1 MKNLKMKKIRIIF
14 IPIVLLFIN
23 SCDLMTSY
31 PIDTTPNILVNEK
44 MVDFLKT
51 GKDTI
56 ITMYYEA
63 IVHAEMVEELSRDT
77 AETIIIPSNTAFK
90 GLLKEAGYTSITEMN
105 KGALRALLEYM
116 IIPGR
121 YVSYEMT
128 DGIVNQAISRT
139 GDRIY
144 ISRNSSTTDG
154 YVMYVNKVPSTDS
167 ELSATPLNVSRQDM
181 VFKDKVAQVVDGFPR
196 FLLKI
201 PATDNS
207 PAMGVRLNVE
217 GDTHTWASAAGANVY
232 WSAAIQAGY
241 RVDGSQNRTGM
252 FLFEQKSISQLS
264 EISSAT
270 LNFYVI
276 TNATKDPQ
284 VSSLKFYD
292 ISEQI
297 DWTAYSIKSITK
309 SFKPS
314 ITDTTTLIKEA
325 TGISMPATWYQLDLT
340 DFIKAYYAKTDRK
353 PLFLGVRPG
362 IKATTG
368 NFTFGWKHEDDPSKS
383 VNPAFID
390 INGPLES
397 ELTIVNNIPISCLKG
412 KNVTLTKEMLSM
424 VGPDPSPLN
433 LIYSDQNI
441 IYQIKELPTDGV
453 ITKGGLPLGID
464 GRFTQADIDYKN
476 VKYFNNGNST
486 SDGFKL
492 QGRDYAGGTLKNL
505 ITVQVNNQ

>member
-1 MKNLKMKKIRIIF
+1 MKMTFKNY
-14 IPIVLLFIN
+14 IPLFLLTLLS
-23 SCDLMTSY
+23 SCELMTSY
-31 PIDTTPNILVNEK
+31 EIDTTPNVLIKEK

-63 IVHAEMVEELSRDT
+63 VVHAEMIDELSRDT
-77 AETIIIPSNTAFK
+77 SETIIIPSNNAFK

-105 KGALRALLEYM
+105 KGALRALLQYM
-116 IIPGR
+116 IIPGK
-121 YVSYEMT
+121 YVSYEML
-128 DGIVNQAISRT
+128 DGSVNQVISRT

-144 ISRNSSTTDG
+144 ISRNSSSTDG
-154 YVMYVNKVPSTDS
+154 YVLYVNKVPSTDT
-167 ELSATPLNVSRQDM
+167 ELSATPLNVSRQDL

-201 PATDNS
+201 PATDNA
-207 PAMGVRLNVE
+207 PAMGVRLNIE

-232 WSAAIQAGY
+232 WSAAVQAGY
-241 RVDGSQNRTGM
+241 RTDGSQNRTGM

-276 TNATKDPQ
+276 ANGTKDPQ

-297 DWTAYSIKSITK
+297 DWNAYTIKTITK
-309 SFKPS
+309 AFKPS

-340 DFIKAYYAKTDRK
+340 DFIKGYYAKSDRK
-353 PLFLGVRPG
+353 PLFLGVRPS

-390 INGPLES
+390 ITGPLET
-397 ELTIVNNIPISCLKG
+397 ELTVVNNNPINCIKG
-412 KNVTLTKEMLSM
+412 KNVILTKEMLSM
-424 VGPDPSPLN
+424 VGPDSSPLN

-441 IYQIKELPTDGV
+441 IYLIKELPTDGV

-464 GRFTQADIDYKN
+464 GRFTQADIEYKN
-476 VKYFNNGNST
+476 VKYFNNGNNA
-486 SDGFKL
+486 SDSFKL

-505 ITVQVNNQ
+505 ITALVNIQ